1 MNGFVSF
8 YICYKHFYICH
19 RGLWVMLAHFL
30 TNPANELC
38 LLRQISKYAVSRQ
51 PDAAWLDLRQHTS
64 LNCPEC
70 HGIPDDSTMRECAL
84 HEDQDM
90 PFRE

>member
-30 TNPANELC
+30 TNPANERS
-38 LLRQISKYAVSRQ
+38 LLRQLSHSSGFGPYNVAQSGR
-51 PDAAWLDLRQHTS
+51 DADVVESSGVPWHSGHFNDTGLLCRLVGS
-64 LNCPEC
+64 CEPVVE
-70 HGIPDDSTMRECAL
+70 
-84 HEDQDM
+84 
-90 PFRE
+90 